1 MTTKGN
7 GWQLD
12 RRVNLAT
19 LLTLASCLAMALVA
33 GAGLGARLQVMEEKL
48 CTLEERV
55 HETRRTAVKVERI
68 EERVAGI
75 QEMLVDI
82 REQLRRRQG

>member
-1 MTTKGN
+1 
-7 GWQLD
+7 
-12 RRVNLAT
+12 
-19 LLTLASCLAMALVA
+19 
-33 GAGLGARLQVMEEKL
+33 MEEKL

>member
-1 MTTKGN
+1 MSGAS
-7 GWQLD
+7 WQLD
-12 RRVNLAT
+12 RRINLAT
-19 LLTLASCLAMALVA
+19 LVSLGSCLLMALAA

-82 REQLRRRQG
+82 RSELRRRRG